1 MWVGSFV
8 TQEERVLASGR
19 LGWGAGRRREDTVD
33 WAGERE
39 GCAGAGGP
47 GVGCVGCGFGGV
59 PVRGWPQGY
68 RKVLSASSNEA
79 NLSEK
84 TSLGHP
90 KPTFHEQC
98 RESEPFATPESFIFS
113 LKSGVNQHF

>member
-1 MWVGSFV
+1 MGRIKWACGRGVFV
-8 TQEERVLASGR
+8 TQVERGLASGR
-19 LGWGAGRRREDTVD
+19 LGCGAGRRQEDTVD

-79 NLSEK
+79 NLSAADLK
-84 TSLGHP
+84 HHFQSLLS
-90 KPTFHEQC
+90 
-98 RESEPFATPESFIFS
+98 R
-113 LKSGVNQHF
+113 